1 MESINPEQKFVLNY
15 QIFWIQKFQNL
26 SNIFDIKGGRGR
38 MKIHMVSKGGLSKLH
53 ICPNRG
59 EGGQKYPKI
68 HPHGLWMFPYVSHKG
83 PNHVEVN

>member
-26 SNIFDIKGGRGR
+26 SNIFDIKEERGR

-53 ICPNRG
+53 VCPHRG
-59 EGGQKYPKI
+59 DGGSKI
-68 HPHGLWMFPYVSHKG
+68 PENPSTWFMDVP
-83 PNHVEVN
+83 